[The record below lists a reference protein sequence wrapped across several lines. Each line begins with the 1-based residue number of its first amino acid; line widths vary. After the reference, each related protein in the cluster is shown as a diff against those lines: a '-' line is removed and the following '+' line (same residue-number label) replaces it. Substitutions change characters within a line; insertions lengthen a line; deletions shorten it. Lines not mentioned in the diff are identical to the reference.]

1 MQRWETRNNI
11 YNYNLQMKDKKMSI
25 ENVNLDKV
33 IDEAN
38 SAEASA
44 EVTAVYGDNVSVSKE
59 EVNDQKEKDKKA
71 SNL

>member
-1 MQRWETRNNI
+1 
-11 YNYNLQMKDKKMSI
+11 MSI